1 MPASPQARSVIVDME
16 CGVIN
21 EMLKVGVDVTNKECN
36 NFEGTRL
43 LRFEI
48 IMIAVGWPKRLY
60 CMDGIFCMQ

>member
-1 MPASPQARSVIVDME
+1 ME